1 MYRRGAT
8 NQIPISAATD
18 HVCHKVMMNLCAFFP
33 NSVRFLTASH
43 FLGVV
48 RGCWRIFPLTPALC
62 FIKEEET
69 EQGQAFLKNGL
80 GSLRERF
87 PRKEISR
94 MGSLNR
100 NAAFRRQG
108 TTGPGP
114 SSCRLKAAFRGGFM
128 GREQTPPD
136 RKSCAQLCEALQ
148 MLYPPHEPQ
157 GRARLSPARRAAD
170 AKWKRRARDRRA
182 LPLLG
187 SGVDCANFSENSLP
201 EGEGRGEGKLG
212 QQPRKVCG
220 N

>member
-1 MYRRGAT
+1 MILARASEERAPPGVSLPHGNFPFPIRG
-8 NQIPISAATD
+8 
-18 HVCHKVMMNLCAFFP
+18 
-33 NSVRFLTASH
+33 
-43 FLGVV
+43 
-48 RGCWRIFPLTPALC
+48 
-62 FIKEEET
+62 
-69 EQGQAFLKNGL
+69 
-80 GSLRERF
+80 ERF

-94 MGSLNR
+94 MGSPNR

-114 SSCRLKAAFRGGFM
+114 SSCRLRAAFRGGFM
-128 GREQTPPD
+128 GKEQRPPD

-157 GRARLSPARRAAD
+157 GWARLSRARRAAD

-187 SGVDCANFSENSLP
+187 SGVECPNFSGNSLP
-201 EGEGRGEGKLG
+201 VGAGRGEGKLG